1 MRSWS
6 VHSSSAQGRLQV
18 ALINVSSKDCIGS
31 QLLRALAGYSHA
43 VAIPTAP
50 RVPCQ
55 AWQILQSGG
64 PISNGVM
71 ATSLAW
77 PTVAVS
83 VCDSAQIARAVPLL
97 PLDALEQRGRLEGTE
112 KTWVPNSIL
121 AALSGVE
128 TDWKLSDVHT
138 RQHSITLVATEK
150 IPGKRIGSRIS
161 KALTSRSQE

>member
-1 MRSWS
+1 MHLPKIAS
-6 VHSSSAQGRLQV
+6 
-18 ALINVSSKDCIGS
+18 D
-31 QLLRALAGYSHA
+31 QLLTGLAGYSHA

-64 PISNGVM
+64 PISISNGVV

-83 VCDSAQIARAVPLL
+83 VCDSAQIARDVPLL

-112 KTWVPNSIL
+112 KTWVPN
-121 AALSGVE
+121 
-128 TDWKLSDVHT
+128 
-138 RQHSITLVATEK
+138 
-150 IPGKRIGSRIS
+150 
-161 KALTSRSQE
+161 